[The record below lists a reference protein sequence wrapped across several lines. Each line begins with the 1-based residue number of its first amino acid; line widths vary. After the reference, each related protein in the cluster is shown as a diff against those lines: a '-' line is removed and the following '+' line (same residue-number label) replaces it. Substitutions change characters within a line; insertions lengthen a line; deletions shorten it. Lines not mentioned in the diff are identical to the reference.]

1 MKIQWKRREK
11 IETIRRHGISFGFCV
26 SGNVYSYKKG
36 YSPKEVDAF
45 IEELKEKCRKCEEKY
60 QELEQKFLML
70 QDTVQKE
77 EIAHGSAAGKKTGD

>member
-1 MKIQWKRREK
+1 MKQSEDM
-11 IETIRRHGISFGFCV
+11 ESLLDF
-26 SGNVYSYKKG
+26 VYQAMFTVTKKG

-60 QELEQKFLML
+60 QELEQKFMML

-77 EIAHGSAAGKKTGD
+77 EIAHGSASGKKTGD